1 MKKKVIDEI
10 DLMIINQL
18 QNNARITNRSLA
30 KKIGLSPGPTLVR
43 VKYLYRRGFLKN
55 CRAALNYPLFN
66 YLLKSVIFIS
76 VPEEKYNRFI
86 GNAKATREVT
96 QCFELKMKSPLIKSR
111 QFLVSLMAKD
121 NEDLKA
127 IVDQLCRGTKLID
140 INMVIVERTHKD
152 TSLYLTEAEI

>member
-1 MKKKVIDEI
+1 
-10 DLMIINQL
+10 
-18 QNNARITNRSLA
+18 
-30 KKIGLSPGPTLVR
+30 LVR

-55 CRAALNYPLFN
+55 CRAAVNYPLFN

-127 IVDQLCRGTKLID
+127 IVYHYAEEKANRL
-140 INMVIVERTHKD
+140 NMNSIEKHKD
-152 TSLYLTEAEI
+152 TSFI